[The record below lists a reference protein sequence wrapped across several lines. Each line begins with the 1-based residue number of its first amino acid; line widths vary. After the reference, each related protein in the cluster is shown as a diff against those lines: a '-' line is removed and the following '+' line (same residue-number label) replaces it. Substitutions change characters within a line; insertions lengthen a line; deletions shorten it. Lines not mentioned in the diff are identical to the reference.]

1 MRIAVVAPAGRF
13 QRETAD
19 RAIAFVA
26 VLRPDI
32 ELYFHPQC
40 FLTSGHFAG
49 TDEQRLEAFVEVAN
63 DPGFEAVWFA
73 RGGYGSNRIA
83 HAAVER
89 LNRAARE
96 KAYLG
101 YSDIG
106 YMLAALYKA
115 GFPHVAH
122 GPMPQDI
129 RRAITGKE
137 TFTRGLSWLVHRC
150 ADCLEPHV
158 KEGVPAVAFNLTV
171 LGTLLG
177 TNLQPDLDRHVLM
190 IEDTGEMAYRID
202 RSMSHVVGQK
212 GMRRLRGIRIGRFDP
227 VPANEPAFGEKPE
240 RIGRNWCRRAGIA
253 YLGRADIGHD
263 GANKVVPFGT
273 P

>member
-1 MRIAVVAPAGRF
+1 MRIGVVAPSGRF
-13 QRETAD
+13 RRERAD
-19 RAIAFVA
+19 LAAAFVS

-40 FLTSGHFAG
+40 FLEHNHFAG
-49 TDEQRLEAFVEVAN
+49 TDAQRLAAFVELAN
-63 DPGFEAVWFA
+63 DPAFDAIWFA

-83 HAAVER
+83 HQAVAA
-89 LNRAARE
+89 LNRAARD

-122 GPMPQDI
+122 GPMPTDI
-129 RRAITGKE
+129 GARGNGKE
-137 TFTRGLSWLVHRC
+137 TVARGLSWLVHRC

-158 KEGVPAVAFNLTV
+158 KDGVPAAAFNLTV
-171 LGTLLG
+171 LGTLVG
-177 TNLQPDLDRHVLM
+177 TNLEPDLDDHVLM
-190 IEDTGEMAYRID
+190 LEDVGEAAYRID
-202 RSMSHVVGQK
+202 RSMYHLVNQP
-212 GMRRLRGIRIGRFDP
+212 GMKRLRGIRVGRFNPITPNDP
-227 VPANEPAFGEKPE
+227 PFGEKVE
-240 RIGRNWCRRAGIA
+240 QIARFWCRKARIP
-253 YLGRADIGHD
+253 YLGTADIGHD
-263 GANKVVPFGT
+263 RANKVVPFGA